1 MFTSTAMK
9 TLSMTAASATL
20 MALGTG
26 VTPAEAVTVFTDRTA
41 WEETVSNITTETFS
55 TPQNQSENLLL
66 ESGIQVTG
74 MSSVWSSGQFD
85 TSTPSRSES
94 VEFEFP
100 SQILG
105 FGADFSSTTSNGGL
119 TVSGLFDEIPG
130 VDTVVFSEYLQRQ
143 GTGFLGIVADTAF
156 NSLSFAMQSPPLAVS
171 AANEA
176 FQMDNFSFASNLA
189 DRDAVSFPESLTDSE
204 TENNR
209 GEPMPLLTDTRS
221 DDTRSESVPEPTS
234 VLGLLITA
242 VLGTTSILKRQTR

>member
-41 WEETVSNITTETFS
+41 WEETVSGITTETFS
-55 TPQNQSENLLL
+55 TPQSQSENLLL

-74 MSSVWSSGQFD
+74 VSSVWSSGQFY

-119 TVSGLFDEIPG
+119 TVSGLFNEIPG
-130 VDTVVFSEYLQRQ
+130 VDTVVFSEYLQGQ
-143 GTGFLGIVADTAF
+143 GNGFLGIVADRAF
-156 NSLSFAMQSPPLAVS
+156 SSLSFAMQSPPLAVS

-189 DRDAVSFPESLTDSE
+189 ESDAVSSPESPTDSD
-204 TENNR
+204 NNR
-209 GEPMPLLTDTRS
+209 DEPMPPLTDR
-221 DDTRSESVPEPTS
+221 RSESVPEPTS
-234 VLGLLITA
+234 ALGLLMMV
-242 VLGTTSILKRQTR
+242 VLGTTSLRKRQTR

>member
-41 WEETVSNITTETFS
+41 WEETVSGITTETFS
-55 TPQNQSENLLL
+55 TPQSSSQSLLL

-74 MSSVWSSGQFD
+74 VSSVWSSGQFY

-130 VDTVVFSEYLQRQ
+130 VDTVVFSEYLQGQ

-156 NSLSFAMQSPPLAVS
+156 KSLSFAMQSPALAIS

-176 FQMDNFSFASNLA
+176 FQIDNFSFASNLA
-189 DRDAVSFPESLTDSE
+189 ESDVVSSPESPTDS
-204 TENNR
+204 ENNR
-209 GEPMPLLTDTRS
+209 GEPMPPLT
-221 DDTRSESVPEPTS
+221 DTRSESVPEPTS
-234 VLGLLITA
+234 VLGLLMMT
-242 VLGTTSILKRQTR
+242 VLGTTSLRKRQTR

>member
-26 VTPAEAVTVFTDRTA
+26 VTPAEAMTVFTDRTA
-41 WEETVSNITTETFS
+41 WEETVSGITTETFS
-55 TPQNQSENLLL
+55 TPHSSSQSLLL

-74 MSSVWSSGQFD
+74 VSSVWSSGQFY

-130 VDTVVFSEYLQRQ
+130 IDTVVFSEYLQGQ

-156 NSLSFAMQSPPLAVS
+156 NALSFGMQSPPLAIS

-176 FQMDNFSFASNLA
+176 FQIDNFSFASNRA
-189 DRDAVSFPESLTDSE
+189 ESDAVSSPESPTDSDNN
-204 TENNR
+204 NNR
-209 GEPMPLLTDTRS
+209 DEPMPSLT
-221 DDTRSESVPEPTS
+221 DTRSESVPEPTS
-234 VLGLLITA
+234 ALGLLMMA

>member
-41 WEETVSNITTETFS
+41 WEETVSGITTETFS
-55 TPQNQSENLLL
+55 TPQSSSQSLLL

-74 MSSVWSSGQFD
+74 VSSVWSPGQFY
-85 TSTPSRSES
+85 TSTPSRSET

-130 VDTVVFSEYLQRQ
+130 IDTVVFSEYLQGQ

-156 NSLSFAMQSPPLAVS
+156 NSLSFAMQSPPLAIS

-176 FQMDNFSFASNLA
+176 FQIDNFSFASNRA
-189 DRDAVSFPESLTDSE
+189 ESDVVSSPESPTDS
-204 TENNR
+204 ENNR
-209 GEPMPLLTDTRS
+209 GEPMPPLT
-221 DDTRSESVPEPTS
+221 DTRSESVPEPAS
-234 VLGLLITA
+234 VLGLLMMA
-242 VLGTTSILKRQTR
+242 VLGTTSLRKRQTR

>member
-1 MFTSTAMK
+1 MFRLTAMK

-41 WEETVSNITTETFS
+41 WEETVSGITTETFS
-55 TPQNQSENLLL
+55 IPQSSSQSLLL

-74 MSSVWSSGQFD
+74 VSSVWSSGQFY

-130 VDTVVFSEYLQRQ
+130 VDTVVFSEYLQGQ

-156 NSLSFAMQSPPLAVS
+156 NSLSFAMQSPPLAIS

-176 FQMDNFSFASNLA
+176 FQIDDFSFASNLA
-189 DRDAVSFPESLTDSE
+189 ESDAVSSPESPTDS
-204 TENNR
+204 ENNR
-209 GEPMPLLTDTRS
+209 GEPKPPLT
-221 DDTRSESVPEPTS
+221 DTRSESVPEPTS
-234 VLGLLITA
+234 VLGLLMMA
-242 VLGTTSILKRQTR
+242 VLGTTSLRKRQTR

>member
-41 WEETVSNITTETFS
+41 WQETVSGITTETFS
-55 TPQNQSENLLL
+55 TPQSSSQNLLL
-66 ESGIQVTG
+66 ENGIQVTG
-74 MSSVWSSGQFD
+74 VSSVWSSGQFY

-130 VDTVVFSEYLQRQ
+130 VDTVVFSEYLQGQ

-156 NSLSFAMQSPPLAVS
+156 NSLSFAMQSPPLAIS

-189 DRDAVSFPESLTDSE
+189 ESDAVSSPESPTDS
-204 TENNR
+204 ENNR
-209 GEPMPLLTDTRS
+209 GEPMPPLT
-221 DDTRSESVPEPTS
+221 DTRSESVPEPAS
-234 VLGLLITA
+234 VLGLLMMA
-242 VLGTTSILKRQTR
+242 VLGTTSLRKRQTR

>member
-41 WEETVSNITTETFS
+41 WQETVSGITTETFS
-55 TPQNQSENLLL
+55 TPQSSSQNLLL
-66 ESGIQVTG
+66 ENGIQVTG
-74 MSSVWSSGQFD
+74 VSSVETGQFY

-130 VDTVVFSEYLQRQ
+130 VDTVVFSEYLQGQ

-156 NSLSFAMQSPPLAVS
+156 NSLSFAMQSPPLAIS

-189 DRDAVSFPESLTDSE
+189 ESDAVSSPESPTDS
-204 TENNR
+204 ENNR
-209 GEPMPLLTDTRS
+209 GEPMPPLT
-221 DDTRSESVPEPTS
+221 DTRSESVPEPAS
-234 VLGLLITA
+234 VLGLLMMA
-242 VLGTTSILKRQTR
+242 VLGTTSLRKRQTR

>member
-1 MFTSTAMK
+1 MFTSTAVK
-9 TLSMTAASATL
+9 TFSMTAASATL

-55 TPQNQSENLLL
+55 TPHSSSESLLL
-66 ESGIQVTG
+66 ESGIEVTG
-74 MSSVWSSGQFD
+74 VSSVWTSGQFY

-94 VEFEFP
+94 VAFTFP
-100 SQILG
+100 SQIFG

-119 TVSGLFDEIPG
+119 TVSGLFDGIPG
-130 VDTVVFSEYLQRQ
+130 VDTVVFSEYLQGQ
-143 GTGFLGIVADTAF
+143 GSGFLGIVTDTAF

-189 DRDAVSFPESLTDSE
+189 QSDSVDSPELPTDL
-204 TENNR
+204 ENNR
-209 GEPMPLLTDTRS
+209 DEQIPPSNDTK
-221 DDTRSESVPEPTS
+221 SESVPEPAS
-234 VLGLLITA
+234 VLGLLMMA